1 MLRCVIF
8 DMDGVIVNSEP
19 IHIASEKVLFR
30 SLGIQIDDDEHFSF
44 VGTTSVNMWQQLKY
58 KYGLKGTIPALIALE
73 RRAYWDYLKK
83 VENLKPIPYIKKLI
97 RQLSKMKIK
106 LIVASSSPLNQIE
119 YILAKLELKKYF
131 TLCLSGDQ
139 VRRGKPEP
147 DIFLEACKLG
157 KVRPQE
163 CVVIEDSQ
171 NGVIAARKAGI
182 KCVALQNPGSGKQN
196 LSRANLVVKS
206 IGRIS
211 YSLLRQLLNG

>member
-8 DMDGVIVNSEP
+8 DMDGVIVDSES
-19 IHIASEKVLFR
+19 IHITSEKVLFR
-30 SLGIQIDDDEHFSF
+30 SLGMHIDDEEHFSF
-44 VGTTSVNMWQQLKY
+44 VGTTSVNMWQQLKQ
-58 KYGLKGTIPALIALE
+58 KYGLKGTIPELIALE
-73 RRAYWDYLKK
+73 HKAYWDYLKK
-83 VENLKPIPYIKKLI
+83 EKNLKPIAFVKKLV

-119 YILAKLELKKYF
+119 YILVKLELKKYF
-131 TLCLSGDQ
+131 SFWLSGDQ

-171 NGVIAARKAGI
+171 NGVIAAREAGI
-182 KCVALQNPGSGKQN
+182 KCVAYQNPGSGKQD

-206 IGRIS
+206 IGQIS
-211 YSLLRQLLNG
+211 YSLLRQLIND